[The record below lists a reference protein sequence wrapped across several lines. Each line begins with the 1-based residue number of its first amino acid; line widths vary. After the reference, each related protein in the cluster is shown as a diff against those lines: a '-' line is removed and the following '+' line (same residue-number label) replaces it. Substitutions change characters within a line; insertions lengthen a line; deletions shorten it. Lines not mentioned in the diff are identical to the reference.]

1 MPDGLGQIRVLL
13 VEDDEDDYLLTKDL
27 FTELPP
33 GTYQLDRV
41 ADYASALRT
50 LDECEHDVYLVDY
63 RLGERTGL
71 ELIREA
77 IGRGCFAPMIMLTG
91 QREREVDLLAM
102 QVGAVDYLVKD
113 RLDVAAL
120 DRAIRYALR
129 NKRLEEEIRQANQQL
144 EQRVEQ
150 RTAELERVNAALQ
163 AEIAERLRAERA
175 LRDADRRKDEFLAT
189 LAHELRNPLSPLVAA
204 AQLLAAEPQRLEQV
218 QELAQVMTRQIEQLR
233 QLIGDLLDVS
243 RISSGKL
250 VLRRDRLWLD
260 EAIEAAVDVARP
272 LMERAGHHFLVRRPP
287 GPLRVEGD
295 KVRLAQIV
303 GNLLVNAA
311 KYTPTGGRIELESE
325 AEGSHAVIRIRDNG
339 EGIPPEM
346 LEQIFGLFNQVD
358 SSNTRSHGGLGIGL
372 TLVKTLVEM
381 HGGTVAAYSAG
392 RGEGSEFT
400 VRLPLICE
408 DVRADQPRQPSVGS
422 SPPAAAATLRILVVD
437 DNQSA
442 SHLLSRLLGKLGQ
455 DVLVANS
462 AAEALEHIPKY
473 APQVVISDVAMP
485 QMSGHELARSI
496 RRLPLA
502 RQPTL
507 IALTGYGQESDR
519 REAMLAGFDRHL
531 TKPIGFPELQELLQ
545 SLSAASVNQPST

>member
-1 MPDGLGQIRVLL
+1 MPEGVKQISVLL
-13 VEDDEDDYLLTKDL
+13 VEDDEDDYLLTKEL
-27 FTELPP
+27 FDELPT
-33 GTYQLDRV
+33 GTYHLDRV
-41 ADYASALRT
+41 ADFPSALRT
-50 LDECEHDVYLVDY
+50 LDDCVHDVYLVDY

-77 IGRGCFAPMIMLTG
+77 IARGCSAPMIMLTG
-91 QREREVDLLAM
+91 QREREVDILAM

-113 RLDVAAL
+113 RLEMAAL
-120 DRAIRYALR
+120 DRAIRYAIR
-129 NKRLEEEIRQANQQL
+129 NKRLEDEIRQANQQL

-150 RTAELERVNAALQ
+150 RTVELERVNSALQ

-175 LRDADRRKDEFLAT
+175 LREADRRKDEFLAT
-189 LAHELRNPLSPLVAA
+189 LAHELRNPLSPLLAA
-204 AQLLAAEPQRLEQV
+204 AQLLSAEVQRPDQV
-218 QELAQVMTRQIEQLR
+218 QELAQIMTRQIEQLR

-250 VLRRDRLWLD
+250 NLRRERLRLE
-260 EAIEAAVDVARP
+260 EAIEAAVDVARS
-272 LMERAGHHFLVRRPP
+272 LVDGAGHELVIRLPP

-311 KYTPTGGRIELESE
+311 KYTPSGGRIELESA
-325 AEGSHAVIRIRDNG
+325 AEGGHAIIRIRDNG

-346 LEQIFGLFNQVD
+346 LDQIFGLFNQVD

-392 RGEGSEFT
+392 RGKGSEFT

-408 DVRADQPRQPSVGS
+408 DVRADQPSQPPVGS
-422 SPPAAAATLRILVVD
+422 SPSADAARLRILVVD

-462 AAEALEHIPKY
+462 AAEALGHFPQFT
-473 APQVVISDVAMP
+473 PQVVISDVAMP

-496 RRLPLA
+496 RRMPLNP
-502 RQPTL
+502 QPTL

-545 SLSAASVNQPST
+545 SLSVASVNRTT

>member
-1 MPDGLGQIRVLL
+1 MPEGLEQIRVLL

-27 FTELPP
+27 FAELPP
-33 GTYQLDRV
+33 GAYHLDRV
-41 ADYASALRT
+41 SDYASALRT
-50 LDECEHDVYLVDY
+50 LDDCEHDVYLVDY

-77 IGRGCFAPMIMLTG
+77 IARGCYAPMIMLTG

-102 QVGAVDYLVKD
+102 QVGAVDYIVKD
-113 RLDVAAL
+113 RLDMAAL

-175 LRDADRRKDEFLAT
+175 LREADRRKDEFLAT

-204 AQLLAAEPQRLEQV
+204 AQLLTAEPQGPEQV

-243 RISSGKL
+243 RISTGKL
-250 VLRRDRLWLD
+250 VLRREQLWLD
-260 EAIEAAVDVARP
+260 EAIAAAVDVARP
-272 LMERAGHHFLVRRPP
+272 LMERARHQFLVRRPP
-287 GPLRVEGD
+287 GPLRVDGD

-311 KYTPTGGRIELESE
+311 KYTPTGGRIELESG
-325 AEGSHAVIRIRDNG
+325 AEGRHAVIRIRDNG

-381 HGGTVAAYSAG
+381 HGGSVSAHSAG
-392 RGEGSEFT
+392 RGCGSEFT
-400 VRLPLICE
+400 VRLPLIRTE
-408 DVRADQPRQPSVGS
+408 AGDPSS
-422 SPPAAAATLRILVVD
+422 APEESAAATSPGKTSAPLRILVVD

-442 SHLLSRLLGKLGQ
+442 SHLLCRLLRKLDQ
-455 DVLVANS
+455 EVRVANS
-462 AAEALEHIPKY
+462 AAEACEQIASF
-473 APQVVISDVAMP
+473 APQLVISDVAMP
-485 QMSGHELARSI
+485 QMSGYELARSI
-496 RRLPLA
+496 RRMPLPE
-502 RQPTL
+502 QPML

-519 REAMLAGFDRHL
+519 REALLAGFDRHL
-531 TKPIGFPELQELLQ
+531 TKPIGFPELQELLK
-545 SLSAASVNQPST
+545 SVT

>member
-1 MPDGLGQIRVLL
+1 MPEGVKQISVLL
-13 VEDDEDDYLLTKDL
+13 VEDDEDDYLLTKEL
-27 FTELPP
+27 FDELPA
-33 GTYQLDRV
+33 GTYHLDRA

-50 LDECEHDVYLVDY
+50 LDECVHDVYLVDY

-77 IGRGCFAPMIMLTG
+77 LARGCSAPMIMLTG
-91 QREREVDLLAM
+91 QREREVDILAM

-113 RLDVAAL
+113 RLEVAAL
-120 DRAIRYALR
+120 DRAIRYAIR

-150 RTAELERVNAALQ
+150 RTAELERVNAVLQ

-175 LRDADRRKDEFLAT
+175 LREADRRKDEFLAT
-189 LAHELRNPLSPLVAA
+189 LAHELRNPLSPLLAA
-204 AQLLAAEPQRLEQV
+204 AQLLAAEPHRPEQV
-218 QELAQVMTRQIEQLR
+218 LELAQVMTRQIEQLR

-243 RISSGKL
+243 RISTGKL
-250 VLRRDRLWLD
+250 VLRHERVWLD

-272 LMERAGHHFLVRRPP
+272 LMERAGHQFVVRRPP
-287 GPLRVEGD
+287 EPLRVEGD
-295 KVRLAQIV
+295 QVRLAQIV

-311 KYTPTGGRIELESE
+311 KYTPSGGRVELES
-325 AEGSHAVIRIRDNG
+325 ALEGNYAVIRIRDNG
-339 EGIPPEM
+339 EGIPAEM
-346 LEQIFGLFNQVD
+346 LGQIFGLFNQVD

-381 HGGTVAAYSAG
+381 HGGTVAAHSAG
-392 RGEGSEFT
+392 RGRGSEFT
-400 VRLPLICE
+400 VRLPLIREE
-408 DVRADQPRQPSVGS
+408 DRAQQTRQPPVGS
-422 SPPAAAATLRILVVD
+422 PSPAAAARLRILVVD
-437 DNQSA
+437 DNESA
-442 SHLLSRLLGKLGQ
+442 SHLLSRLLGKLEQ
-455 DVLVANS
+455 DVLVASS
-462 AAEALEHIPKY
+462 AAEALEHIPKF

-496 RRLPLA
+496 RRMPLDP
-502 RQPTL
+502 QPTL

-531 TKPIGFPELQELLQ
+531 TKPIGFPELRELLQ
-545 SLSAASVNQPST
+545 SLSAAAENRPT

>member
-1 MPDGLGQIRVLL
+1 MPEGVKQISVLL
-13 VEDDEDDYLLTKDL
+13 VEDDEDDYLLTKEL
-27 FTELPP
+27 FDELPA
-33 GTYQLDRV
+33 GTYHLDRV
-41 ADYASALRT
+41 ADFPSALRT
-50 LDECEHDVYLVDY
+50 LDDCVHDVYLVDY

-77 IGRGCFAPMIMLTG
+77 IARGCSAPMIMLTG
-91 QREREVDLLAM
+91 QREREVDILAM

-113 RLDVAAL
+113 RLEMAAL
-120 DRAIRYALR
+120 DRAIRYAIR

-150 RTAELERVNAALQ
+150 RTVELERVNSALQ

-175 LRDADRRKDEFLAT
+175 LREADRRKDEFLAT
-189 LAHELRNPLSPLVAA
+189 LAHELRNPLSPLLAA
-204 AQLLAAEPQRLEQV
+204 AQLLSAEVQRPDQV
-218 QELAQVMTRQIEQLR
+218 QELAQIMTRQIEQLR

-250 VLRRDRLWLD
+250 NLRRERLRLE
-260 EAIEAAVDVARP
+260 EAIEAAVDVARS
-272 LMERAGHHFLVRRPP
+272 LVDGAGHELVIRLPP

-311 KYTPTGGRIELESE
+311 KYTPSGGRIELESA
-325 AEGSHAVIRIRDNG
+325 AEGGHAIIRIRDNG

-346 LEQIFGLFNQVD
+346 LDQIFGLFNQVD

-392 RGEGSEFT
+392 RGKGSEFT

-408 DVRADQPRQPSVGS
+408 DVRADQPSQPPVGS
-422 SPPAAAATLRILVVD
+422 SPSADAARLRILVVD

-462 AAEALEHIPKY
+462 AAEALGHFPQF

-496 RRLPLA
+496 RRMPLNP
-502 RQPTL
+502 QPTL

-545 SLSAASVNQPST
+545 SLSIASANRTTS